1 MDRAFVGTKMVIFL
15 LMDVLRKS
23 ECVLGYMT
31 SRLDA
36 VGLSE
41 LEIR

>member
-31 SRLDA
+31 QEWTLL
-36 VGLSE
+36 G
-41 LEIR
+41 